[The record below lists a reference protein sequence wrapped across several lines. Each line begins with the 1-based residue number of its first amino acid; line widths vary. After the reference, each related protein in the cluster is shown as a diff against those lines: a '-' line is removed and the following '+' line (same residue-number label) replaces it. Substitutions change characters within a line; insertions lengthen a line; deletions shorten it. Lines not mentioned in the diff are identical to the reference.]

1 MKRDRTRYGEMLEW
15 FVNDPERSPLD
26 RTTALEEALRESV
39 RALEELRT
47 LHTLAC
53 WRAGRP
59 VENSTTLRI
68 IGKATA
74 RVWALTG
81 RK

>member
-1 MKRDRTRYGEMLEW
+1 MKRDRSHYGAMLEW

-26 RTTALEEALRESV
+26 RTTALEEALRASV
-39 RALEELRT
+39 TALEELRT
-47 LHTLAC
+47 LHTLNC
-53 WRAGRP
+53 WRTGRD
-59 VENSTTLRI
+59 VRNSTTLRI
-68 IGKATA
+68 IGRATA